1 MHCLFSKHYDSIPK
15 EVMGDIRSSQPQESY
30 DKTGLP
36 HPLGVLIPNDST
48 NLSDSLGM
56 PLEESSDS
64 YSDHFRL
71 RRQSSSLTFD
81 SASIDRIIKKEDEF
95 VLQSDSGHV
104 IKLTSN
110 DASPSDPCCGNELS
124 GSESKTQQETPYHME
139 KPPCFCPN
147 QNRIKIISLH
157 NRFLFNKERCFTKY
171 QAIEYWLQQKI
182 VSSRGEASNLIHLL
196 RSLGII
202 RGCRSLRSWSFVDR
216 YSRRFHLTTLQVVP
230 LDDIIVWEEPE
241 VFPYGQEL
249 FSANIDY
256 VFLNT
261 VFNLLLAHEHTT
273 VRFPRSIHQ

>member
-1 MHCLFSKHYDSIPK
+1 M
-15 EVMGDIRSSQPQESY
+15 
-30 DKTGLP
+30 KTGPP
-36 HPLGVLIPNDST
+36 HALGMLIPNDST

-110 DASPSDPCCGNELS
+110 DTSPNDPCSGNE
-124 GSESKTQQETPYHME
+124 SESKMLSEAPYHME
-139 KPPCFCPN
+139 KPPCFCRN

-157 NRFLFNKERCFTKY
+157 NRFLFNKEHCFTKY

-202 RGCRSLRSWSFVDR
+202 RGCCFLAYRSFVDR

-273 VRFPRSIHQ
+273 VRFPRSIHG